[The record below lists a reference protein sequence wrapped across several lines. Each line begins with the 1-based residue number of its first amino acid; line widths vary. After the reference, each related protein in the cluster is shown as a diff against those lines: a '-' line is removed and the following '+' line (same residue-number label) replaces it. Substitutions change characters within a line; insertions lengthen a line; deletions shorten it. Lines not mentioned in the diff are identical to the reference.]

1 MTIAIRT
8 ATNNKISVSL
18 EQDKSGFYTV
28 SVSEKCFTDF
38 EYYRII
44 NQMVYGNEKAA
55 IRRFNAMKRK
65 YITCNC

>member
-8 ATNNKISVSL
+8 ATNNKMSVTL

-28 SVSEKCFTDF
+28 TVSEKCFAAF
-38 EYYRII
+38 EYYRTI
-44 NQMVYGNEKAA
+44 NQMVYGNETAA

-65 YITCNC
+65 YITCNH